1 MPGPMARCT
10 TAAGEPMPPEISA
23 AFETATRFAEP
34 FWWIVSNPWFWLVAL
49 LAAWHDLDIS
59 RTHRR
64 IEHKRWLKNYR
75 RNRRR

>member
-23 AFETATRFAEP
+23 ALEFAERLG
-34 FWWIVSNPWFWLVAL
+34 WIVSNPWFWLVAL

-59 RTHRR
+59 RTHRNR
-64 IEHKRWLKNYR
+64 EHKRWLKNYR